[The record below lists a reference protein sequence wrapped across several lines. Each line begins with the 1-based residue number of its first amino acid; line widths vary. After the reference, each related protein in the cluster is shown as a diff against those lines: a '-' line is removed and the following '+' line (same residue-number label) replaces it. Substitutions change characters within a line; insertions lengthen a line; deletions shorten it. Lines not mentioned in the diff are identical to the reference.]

1 MDIPATNETSG
12 TFGLNPKGGK
22 GPGQGATPEELAGGQ
37 GSIHFS
43 ILADPTDANIVYVGG
58 DRQPGPPEGIPW
70 PNSIGAQDYSG
81 RLFRGDASA
90 ATGSQWE
97 HLTHSNNVSAVAGG
111 GTASSSAPH
120 ADSREMTFDA
130 LGNIIEVDDGGVYR
144 RTNPRTN
151 TGDWF
156 SIAGNLHVTEMHD
169 VAYDPISQIIISGN
183 QDTGTTEQISPGST
197 TWDSVHTGDGGDVI
211 VDSVSLAASNQSI
224 RYTSFQNLG
233 GFRQRVVD
241 ANNNVLSTSF
251 PALTVTSGP
260 SFVPQFDTSVA
271 LNAVDPDRLMFGGAN
286 GLYESFDQAETIAQ
300 VSAGAIA
307 TPETGNSIAYGGRIH
322 QRRQSRCGLCWHSGR
337 RCACSHDCERFIC
350 CDGSGSGQ

>member
-1 MDIPATNETSG
+1 MAQT
-12 TFGLNPKGGK
+12 L
-22 GPGQGATPEELAGGQ
+22 
-37 GSIHFS
+37 
-43 ILADPTDANIVYVGG
+43 
-58 DRQPGPPEGIPW
+58 
-70 PNSIGAQDYSG
+70 IGAQDYSG
-81 RLFRGDASA
+81 RLFRGDASTA
-90 ATGSQWE
+90 AGSQWE

-120 ADSREMTFDA
+120 ADSREMTSTS
-130 LGNIIEVDDGGVYR
+130 LETLSR
-144 RTNPRTN
+144 SMT
-151 TGDWF
+151 
-156 SIAGNLHVTEMHD
+156 
-169 VAYDPISQIIISGN
+169 VASTVGRIPAATPEIGSPSPVISRSPKCTMWPTIPSSQIIISGN

-271 LNAVDPDRLMFGGAN
+271 LNAVDP
-286 GLYESFDQAETIAQ
+286 
-300 VSAGAIA
+300 
-307 TPETGNSIAYGGRIH
+307 
-322 QRRQSRCGLCWHSGR
+322 
-337 RCACSHDCERFIC
+337 
-350 CDGSGSGQ
+350 